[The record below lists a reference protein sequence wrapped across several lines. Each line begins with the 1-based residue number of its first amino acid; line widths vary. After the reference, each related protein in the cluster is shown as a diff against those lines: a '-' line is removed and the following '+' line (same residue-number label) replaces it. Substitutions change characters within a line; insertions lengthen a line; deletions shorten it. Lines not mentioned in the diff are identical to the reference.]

1 MIIVLKKGTAQKDID
16 SLTQMLTDEGVQ
28 VNPVIGTDITILG
41 LVGDTTQVDP
51 NRVESY
57 DCVDRIMHVAEPS
70 RRGQGHSG
78 AAHLRG
84 AWDSPG
90 FYGRHS
96 SPCHQ
101 GADPDRT
108 EGQGLHRRG

>member
-57 DCVDRIMHVAEPS
+57 DCVDRIMHVAEHFKKANRMFHPENSVIDVAACPWAARAWRSWRAPAPWRAAS
-70 RRGQGHSG
+70 R
-78 AAHLRG
+78 
-84 AWDSPG
+84 
-90 FYGRHS
+90 
-96 SPCHQ
+96 
-101 GADPDRT
+101 
-108 EGQGLHRRG
+108 

>member
-51 NRVESY
+51 ALCTSRSLSRKRTA
-57 DCVDRIMHVAEPS
+57 CSTRRI
-70 RRGQGHSG
+70 R
-78 AAHLRG
+78 
-84 AWDSPG
+84 
-90 FYGRHS
+90 
-96 SPCHQ
+96 
-101 GADPDRT
+101 
-108 EGQGLHRRG
+108 

>member
-51 NRVESY
+51 KPCGELRLRRPHY
-57 DCVDRIMHVAEPS
+57 A
-70 RRGQGHSG
+70 RRGALQ
-78 AAHLRG
+78 
-84 AWDSPG
+84 
-90 FYGRHS
+90 
-96 SPCHQ
+96 
-101 GADPDRT
+101 
-108 EGQGLHRRG
+108 EGEPHVPPRRIR